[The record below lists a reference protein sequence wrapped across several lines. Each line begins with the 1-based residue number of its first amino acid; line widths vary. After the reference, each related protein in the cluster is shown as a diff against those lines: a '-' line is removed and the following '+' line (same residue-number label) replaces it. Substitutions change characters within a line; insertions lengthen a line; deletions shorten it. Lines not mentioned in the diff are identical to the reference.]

1 MGIVLPPGL
10 SLTSPASTAAAHGS
24 INTHHGGGH
33 NSIIASSQVMR
44 TRSPHSKYRGPQG
57 TLLYLPEMFLKRVC
71 HYFTIGCARFYFS
84 SIYLLFFLQ
93 KRISEYNILL
103 FVFAS
108 IFQMLFSF
116 FFPCLWKGVGKTQ
129 FLLTFFSYKIYFNI
143 WSFMMTFQS
152 FRLPSTFNMLHFKK
166 IVANC
171 QKLRRKKLMTQSSST
186 RPWYHLHLILYSYC
200 ENCYGRRI
208 ICNIKA
214 NDSYKGVL
222 FPPFHC

>member
-84 SIYLLFFLQ
+84 SIYLLFFF
-93 KRISEYNILL
+93 KKEYQNIIYCFLYLL
-103 FVFAS
+103 PFFKCY
-108 IFQMLFSF
+108 FPSF
-116 FFPCLWKGVGKTQ
+116 FLVFERVLGKHS
-129 FLLTFFSYKIYFNI
+129 FYLPFFHTKYI
-143 WSFMMTFQS
+143 
-152 FRLPSTFNMLHFKK
+152 STFGL
-166 IVANC
+166 
-171 QKLRRKKLMTQSSST
+171 L
-186 RPWYHLHLILYSYC
+186 
-200 ENCYGRRI
+200 
-208 ICNIKA
+208 
-214 NDSYKGVL
+214 
-222 FPPFHC
+222 

>member
-1 MGIVLPPGL
+1 MTTSLATYLSPHMGIVLPPGL

-84 SIYLLFFLQ
+84 SIYLLFFS
-93 KRISEYNILL
+93 KKNIILL

-116 FFPCLWKGVGKTQ
+116 FFPCLWKGVGENTV
-129 FLLTFFSYKIYFNI
+129 FTYLFFIQNI
-143 WSFMMTFQS
+143 FQDLVFYDDFS
-152 FRLPSTFNMLHFKK
+152 KF
-166 IVANC
+166 
-171 QKLRRKKLMTQSSST
+171 
-186 RPWYHLHLILYSYC
+186 
-200 ENCYGRRI
+200 
-208 ICNIKA
+208 
-214 NDSYKGVL
+214 
-222 FPPFHC
+222 

>member
-1 MGIVLPPGL
+1 MTTSHATYLSPHMGIVLPPGL
-10 SLTSPASTAAAHGS
+10 SLTSPASTATAHGS

-93 KRISEYNILL
+93 KRISEYNILH

-116 FFPCLWKGVGKTQ
+116 FFPCLWKGVGKTYISTLG
-129 FLLTFFSYKIYFNI
+129 LLWWRFKVLDY
-143 WSFMMTFQS
+143 
-152 FRLPSTFNMLHFKK
+152 LVPSTCSTLEK
-166 IVANC
+166 
-171 QKLRRKKLMTQSSST
+171 SSQ
-186 RPWYHLHLILYSYC
+186 IAK
-200 ENCYGRRI
+200 N
-208 ICNIKA
+208 
-214 NDSYKGVL
+214 
-222 FPPFHC
+222 